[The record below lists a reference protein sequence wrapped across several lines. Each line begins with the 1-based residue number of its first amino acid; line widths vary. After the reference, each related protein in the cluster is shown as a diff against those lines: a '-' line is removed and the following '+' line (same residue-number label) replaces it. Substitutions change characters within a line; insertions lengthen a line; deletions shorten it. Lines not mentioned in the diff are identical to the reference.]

1 MNKNRIYTTIIMML
15 TLFYSIEANGQART
29 TLFKGAVKTEQG
41 FFVPYANVYI
51 TKLRQKAKVLAS
63 TQCNS
68 KGEYQINLQNFQT
81 DSVELHVTGIN
92 IEPFVLKCKNISQ
105 RIDIIVAER
114 VQQMKDVVIKAP
126 RITTQGDTIN
136 YRVSAFQQQNDL
148 SIGQVLKR
156 LPGIT
161 VSDIGQISY
170 KGVPIK
176 NFYIEGLD
184 LMKGK
189 YGIAT
194 NNIDPNSIST
204 VQIMENHQDIKALK
218 DLKPEERASINL
230 KLKNGVKGIF
240 NLIATL
246 GLGYDDKRLWDNELI
261 ATYFKRNSQ
270 LLATYKGNNTG
281 NDLENE
287 LRSFDDDGIRY
298 KTSTLSEIETA
309 STPNIGKR
317 HYFFN
322 QSHAGTV
329 NYVSRIGSENEL
341 GFNFSLL
348 NDRDERSTDYKSVTY
363 LPDGTSNLVQQKTNS
378 LTHQTVGYGTFT
390 YMLNSKSRYLKDQ
403 IKAEFIHQDGSSS
416 TQMAEFINQKSKM
429 KNLYLNNSLHFTNRT
444 AGNRG
449 VDFFSKINFERR
461 PHNLFASTN
470 LFPQVVTGDD
480 VFQDVV
486 RSNLS
491 TENRLDL
498 LSAIVLGKLS
508 IHPTAHLNFSKDKL
522 TSVIQTYNNDLALN
536 TIDAGIGITA
546 FYKLNSTY
554 CELFLTG
561 AYRLYDLKNNQVD
574 LTTDKHRFVVEP
586 HLSIRYA
593 INNNHELRLKSS
605 LAYSS
610 PAIENLYNNYILNSY
625 RQLSIYQSH
634 DLYQANVF
642 ATSLSYDYR
651 NILSMWFAGLDMG
664 FTHYSPNVLY
674 GASYQ
679 GEKELIISRPTNEAA
694 DSYTVSL
701 RSSKGWDWAKTKLS
715 VNATYKHLDSP
726 LLIQDQIV
734 RYLSNSSHLSMSL
747 YAMPLHWMAID
758 YSNSWYIIKSRMKL
772 GSSVPTQNTFKSK
785 LAFNFFIA
793 KALSLNMNFAYYY
806 NNRNEKDKSFILSN
820 ADASYA
826 IKRWNLTLVVDN
838 LWNQKQY
845 INSFSTELQE
855 NTTIYRIRPRSV
867 LLKVRYRIF

>member
-1 MNKNRIYTTIIMML
+1 MNKNRIYYTIIMML

-41 FFVPYANVYI
+41 LFVPYANVYI

-92 IEPFVLKCKNISQ
+92 IEPFALKCKNISQ

-363 LPDGTSNLVQQKTNS
+363 LPDGTSNLVKQKTNS

-416 TQMAEFINQKSKM
+416 TQMAEFVNQKSKM

-522 TSVIQTYNNDLALN
+522 TSVLQTYNNDLALN

-610 PAIENLYNNYILNSY
+610 PAIENLYDNYILTNY

-826 IKRWNLTLVVDN
+826 IKRWNFTLVVDN

>member
-1 MNKNRIYTTIIMML
+1 MDAIRIYITIIMIL
-15 TLFYSIEANGQART
+15 TLFNSIEANGQVRT
-29 TLFKGAVKTEQG
+29 TLFTGVVKNKYG
-41 FFVPYANVYI
+41 DFIPYANVYI
-51 TKLRQKAKVLAS
+51 TKLRQRNRVLAS

-68 KGEYQINLQNFQT
+68 SGEYQISLQNFQT
-81 DSVELHVTGIN
+81 DSIELHVSGIN
-92 IEPFVLKCKNISQ
+92 IEPFLLKCKNISQ
-105 RIDIIVAER
+105 RIDIIAAER

-189 YGIAT
+189 YGVAT

-204 VQIMENHQDIKALK
+204 VQVLENHQDIKALK

-230 KLKNGVKGIF
+230 KLKSGVKGIF

-246 GLGYDDKRLWDNELI
+246 GLGYDNKSLWNNELI

-270 LLATYKGNNTG
+270 LLATYKGNNSG
-281 NDLENE
+281 KDLENE
-287 LRSFDDDGIRY
+287 LRSFDDEGVRY
-298 KTSTLSEIETA
+298 KTTTLSELETA
-309 STPNIGKR
+309 GTPNIDKR
-317 HYFFN
+317 YYYFN
-322 QSHAGTV
+322 RSNAATV
-329 NYVSRIGSENEL
+329 NHVSRIGSEGEL
-341 GFNFSLL
+341 GANLAIYT
-348 NDRDERSTDYKSVTY
+348 DREERSTTMSSTTL
-363 LPDGTSNLVQQKTNS
+363 LPNGTSNFVQQETNS
-378 LTHQTVGYGTFT
+378 QVHQTIGYGTIT
-390 YMLNSKSRYLKDQ
+390 YMLNTKSRYLKEQ

-416 TQMAEFINQKSKM
+416 TQMAEYISQKSKM
-429 KNLYLNNSLHFTNRT
+429 KNLYLNNSMHFTNRT

-449 VDFFSKINFERR
+449 VDFFSKISFERR

-470 LFPQVVTGDD
+470 LFPEVVTGDD
-480 VFQDVV
+480 IFQDVV

-491 TENRLDL
+491 TENKLDL
-498 LSAIVLGKLS
+498 LSAIVVGNLT
-508 IHPTAHLNFSKDKL
+508 IHPTAHFFFSHDRL
-522 TSVIQTYNNDLALN
+522 TSALQMYNNDLSLN
-536 TIDAGIGITA
+536 TMDAGIGFTA
-546 FYKLNSTY
+546 NYRISKTY
-554 CELFLTG
+554 FELFCTG

-610 PAIENLYNNYILNSY
+610 PAIENLYDNYILTSY
-625 RQLSIYQSH
+625 RQLSAYQNH

-642 ATSLSYDYR
+642 TTSISYNYR
-651 NILSMWFAGLDMG
+651 NILSMWFGGIDIGL
-664 FTHYSPNVLY
+664 THYNPNVLY
-674 GASYQ
+674 GANYE
-679 GEKELIISRPTNEAA
+679 GAKELITSQSTSEAA
-694 DSYTVSL
+694 YSYTVSL
-701 RSSKGWDWAKTKLS
+701 HSSKGWDWAKSKLDI
-715 VNATYKHLDSP
+715 NANYKHFDSP

-734 RYLSNSSHLSMSL
+734 RYLGNSYNIAISL

-758 YSNSWYIIKSRMKL
+758 YSNSWYITKSRMKF
-772 GSSVPTQNTFKSK
+772 GATVPVQNNFKSK
-785 LAFNFFIA
+785 LAFNFLITN
-793 KALSLNMNFAYYY
+793 ALSLNMNFSYYY

-820 ADASYA
+820 AEASYA
-826 IKRWNLTLVVDN
+826 IKRWHFAFGVDN

-845 INSFSTELQE
+845 IYSFSTELQE
-855 NTTIYRIRPRSV
+855 NTTIYRIRPRGV
-867 LLKVRYRIF
+867 LLKVRYRIL

>member
-1 MNKNRIYTTIIMML
+1 MNNNRIYYTIIMML

-363 LPDGTSNLVQQKTNS
+363 LPDSTSNLVKQKTNS

-403 IKAEFIHQDGSSS
+403 IKAEFIHQDGSSG
-416 TQMAEFINQKSKM
+416 TQMAEFVNQKSKM

-486 RSNLS
+486 RANLS

-522 TSVIQTYNNDLALN
+522 TSVLQTYNNDLALN

-610 PAIENLYNNYILNSY
+610 PAIENLYDNYILNSY

-679 GEKELIISRPTNEAA
+679 DEKEIIISRPTNEAA
-694 DSYTVSL
+694 NSYTVSL

-734 RYLSNSSHLSMSL
+734 RYLSNSSYLSMSL

-785 LAFNFFIA
+785 LSFNFFMA

-820 ADASYA
+820 AEASYA
-826 IKRWNLTLVVDN
+826 IKRWNFTLVVDN

>member
-1 MNKNRIYTTIIMML
+1 MNNNRIYYTIIMML

-105 RIDIIVAER
+105 RRDIIVAER

-246 GLGYDDKRLWDNELI
+246 GVGYDDKRLWDNELI

-363 LPDGTSNLVQQKTNS
+363 LPDGTSNLVKQKTNS

-416 TQMAEFINQKSKM
+416 TQMAEFVNQKSKM

-522 TSVIQTYNNDLALN
+522 TSVLQTYNNDLALN

-610 PAIENLYNNYILNSY
+610 PAIENLYDNYILNSY

-734 RYLSNSSHLSMSL
+734 RYLSYSSHLSMSL

-785 LAFNFFIA
+785 LAFNFILT

-820 ADASYA
+820 AEASYA
-826 IKRWNLTLVVDN
+826 IKRWNFTLVVDN

-855 NTTIYRIRPRSV
+855 NTYI
-867 LLKVRYRIF
+867 

>member
-1 MNKNRIYTTIIMML
+1 MNNNRIYSTIIMML

-92 IEPFVLKCKNISQ
+92 IEPFVLKCKNMSQ

-148 SIGQVLKR
+148 SIGQVLRR

-170 KGVPIK
+170 KGIPIK

-287 LRSFDDDGIRY
+287 LRSFDDEGIRY

-317 HYFFN
+317 HYFYN

-363 LPDGTSNLVQQKTNS
+363 LPDGTSNLVKQKTNS

-416 TQMAEFINQKSKM
+416 TQMAEFVNQKSKM

-522 TSVIQTYNNDLALN
+522 TSVLQTYNNDLALN

-554 CELFLTG
+554 CELFLTS

-610 PAIENLYNNYILNSY
+610 PAIENLYDNYILTSY

-679 GEKELIISRPTNEAA
+679 DEKELIISRPTNEAA

-734 RYLSNSSHLSMSL
+734 RYLSNSSYLSMSL

-772 GSSVPTQNTFKSK
+772 GSSVPTQNTFKSR
-785 LAFNFFIA
+785 LAFNFIIT

-820 ADASYA
+820 AEASYA
-826 IKRWNLTLVVDN
+826 IKRWNFTLVVDN

>member
-1 MNKNRIYTTIIMML
+1 MNNNRIYYTIIMML

-68 KGEYQINLQNFQT
+68 RGEYQINLQNFQT

-92 IEPFVLKCKNISQ
+92 IEPFVLKCKNMSQ

-148 SIGQVLKR
+148 SIGQVLRR

-170 KGVPIK
+170 KGIPIK

-246 GLGYDDKRLWDNELI
+246 GLGYDNKRLWDNELI

-317 HYFFN
+317 HYFYN

-363 LPDGTSNLVQQKTNS
+363 LPDGTSNLVKQKTNS

-522 TSVIQTYNNDLALN
+522 TSVLQTYNNDLALN

-554 CELFLTG
+554 CELFLTS

-610 PAIENLYNNYILNSY
+610 PAIENLYDNYILTNY

-734 RYLSNSSHLSMSL
+734 RYLSNSSYLSMSL

-820 ADASYA
+820 AEASYA
-826 IKRWNLTLVVDN
+826 IKRWNFTFLNFRLICSDN
-838 LWNQKQY
+838 ASCKANYL
-845 INSFSTELQE
+845 
-855 NTTIYRIRPRSV
+855 
-867 LLKVRYRIF
+867 

>member
-1 MNKNRIYTTIIMML
+1 M
-15 TLFYSIEANGQART
+15 
-29 TLFKGAVKTEQG
+29 
-41 FFVPYANVYI
+41 
-51 TKLRQKAKVLAS
+51 
-63 TQCNS
+63 
-68 KGEYQINLQNFQT
+68 
-81 DSVELHVTGIN
+81 
-92 IEPFVLKCKNISQ
+92 
-105 RIDIIVAER
+105 
-114 VQQMKDVVIKAP
+114 
-126 RITTQGDTIN
+126 
-136 YRVSAFQQQNDL
+136 
-148 SIGQVLKR
+148 
-156 LPGIT
+156 
-161 VSDIGQISY
+161 
-170 KGVPIK
+170 
-176 NFYIEGLD
+176 
-184 LMKGK
+184 
-189 YGIAT
+189 
-194 NNIDPNSIST
+194 
-204 VQIMENHQDIKALK
+204 
-218 DLKPEERASINL
+218 
-230 KLKNGVKGIF
+230 
-240 NLIATL
+240 
-246 GLGYDDKRLWDNELI
+246 GYDDKRLWDNELI

-281 NDLENE
+281 NDLESE

-363 LPDGTSNLVQQKTNS
+363 LPDGTSNLVKQKTNS

-416 TQMAEFINQKSKM
+416 TQMAEFINQKSKL

-522 TSVIQTYNNDLALN
+522 TSVLQTYNNDLALN

-610 PAIENLYNNYILNSY
+610 PAIENLYDNYILTNY

-734 RYLSNSSHLSMSL
+734 RYLSNSSYLSMSL

-785 LAFNFFIA
+785 LAFNFFMA

-820 ADASYA
+820 AEASYA
-826 IKRWNLTLVVDN
+826 IKRWNFTLVVDN

>member
-1 MNKNRIYTTIIMML
+1 M
-15 TLFYSIEANGQART
+15 
-29 TLFKGAVKTEQG
+29 
-41 FFVPYANVYI
+41 
-51 TKLRQKAKVLAS
+51 
-63 TQCNS
+63 
-68 KGEYQINLQNFQT
+68 
-81 DSVELHVTGIN
+81 
-92 IEPFVLKCKNISQ
+92 
-105 RIDIIVAER
+105 
-114 VQQMKDVVIKAP
+114 
-126 RITTQGDTIN
+126 
-136 YRVSAFQQQNDL
+136 
-148 SIGQVLKR
+148 
-156 LPGIT
+156 
-161 VSDIGQISY
+161 
-170 KGVPIK
+170 
-176 NFYIEGLD
+176 
-184 LMKGK
+184 
-189 YGIAT
+189 
-194 NNIDPNSIST
+194 
-204 VQIMENHQDIKALK
+204 
-218 DLKPEERASINL
+218 
-230 KLKNGVKGIF
+230 
-240 NLIATL
+240 
-246 GLGYDDKRLWDNELI
+246 GYDDKRLWDNELI

-281 NDLENE
+281 NDLESE

-363 LPDGTSNLVQQKTNS
+363 LPDGTSNLVKQKTNS

-416 TQMAEFINQKSKM
+416 TQMAEFINQKSKL

-522 TSVIQTYNNDLALN
+522 TSVLQTYNNDLALN

-610 PAIENLYNNYILNSY
+610 PAIENLYDNYILTNY

-734 RYLSNSSHLSMSL
+734 RYLSYSSYLSMSL

-785 LAFNFFIA
+785 LAFNFFMA

-820 ADASYA
+820 AEASYA
-826 IKRWNLTLVVDN
+826 IKRWNFTLVVDN

>member
-1 MNKNRIYTTIIMML
+1 M
-15 TLFYSIEANGQART
+15 
-29 TLFKGAVKTEQG
+29 
-41 FFVPYANVYI
+41 
-51 TKLRQKAKVLAS
+51 
-63 TQCNS
+63 
-68 KGEYQINLQNFQT
+68 
-81 DSVELHVTGIN
+81 
-92 IEPFVLKCKNISQ
+92 
-105 RIDIIVAER
+105 
-114 VQQMKDVVIKAP
+114 
-126 RITTQGDTIN
+126 
-136 YRVSAFQQQNDL
+136 
-148 SIGQVLKR
+148 
-156 LPGIT
+156 
-161 VSDIGQISY
+161 
-170 KGVPIK
+170 
-176 NFYIEGLD
+176 
-184 LMKGK
+184 
-189 YGIAT
+189 
-194 NNIDPNSIST
+194 
-204 VQIMENHQDIKALK
+204 
-218 DLKPEERASINL
+218 
-230 KLKNGVKGIF
+230 
-240 NLIATL
+240 
-246 GLGYDDKRLWDNELI
+246 GYDDKRLWDNELI

-281 NDLENE
+281 NDLESE

-363 LPDGTSNLVQQKTNS
+363 LPDGTSNLVKQKTNS

-416 TQMAEFINQKSKM
+416 TQMAEFINQKSKL

-522 TSVIQTYNNDLALN
+522 TSVLQTYNNDLALN

-610 PAIENLYNNYILNSY
+610 PAIENLYDNYILTNY

-651 NILSMWFAGLDMG
+651 NILAMWFAGLDMG

-679 GEKELIISRPTNEAA
+679 GEKELIISRPTDEAA

-785 LAFNFFIA
+785 LAFNFFMA

-820 ADASYA
+820 AEASYA
-826 IKRWNLTLVVDN
+826 IKRWNFTLVVDN

-855 NTTIYRIRPRSV
+855 NTTIFRIRPRSV

>member
-1 MNKNRIYTTIIMML
+1 M
-15 TLFYSIEANGQART
+15 
-29 TLFKGAVKTEQG
+29 
-41 FFVPYANVYI
+41 
-51 TKLRQKAKVLAS
+51 
-63 TQCNS
+63 
-68 KGEYQINLQNFQT
+68 
-81 DSVELHVTGIN
+81 
-92 IEPFVLKCKNISQ
+92 
-105 RIDIIVAER
+105 
-114 VQQMKDVVIKAP
+114 
-126 RITTQGDTIN
+126 
-136 YRVSAFQQQNDL
+136 
-148 SIGQVLKR
+148 
-156 LPGIT
+156 
-161 VSDIGQISY
+161 
-170 KGVPIK
+170 
-176 NFYIEGLD
+176 
-184 LMKGK
+184 
-189 YGIAT
+189 
-194 NNIDPNSIST
+194 
-204 VQIMENHQDIKALK
+204 
-218 DLKPEERASINL
+218 
-230 KLKNGVKGIF
+230 
-240 NLIATL
+240 
-246 GLGYDDKRLWDNELI
+246 GYDDKRLWDNELI

-363 LPDGTSNLVQQKTNS
+363 LPDGTSNLVKQKTNS

-416 TQMAEFINQKSKM
+416 TQMAEFVNQKSKM

-522 TSVIQTYNNDLALN
+522 TSVLQTYNNDLALN

-610 PAIENLYNNYILNSY
+610 PAIENLYDNYILNSY

-734 RYLSNSSHLSMSL
+734 RYLSYSSHLSMSL

-785 LAFNFFIA
+785 LAFNFFMA

-820 ADASYA
+820 AEASYA
-826 IKRWNLTLVVDN
+826 IKRWNFTLVVDN

>member
-1 MNKNRIYTTIIMML
+1 MNNNRIFYTIIMML

-51 TKLRQKAKVLAS
+51 TKLRQKNRVLAS

-68 KGEYQINLQNFQT
+68 RGEYQINLQNFQT

-261 ATYFKRNSQ
+261 ATYFKCNSQ

-363 LPDGTSNLVQQKTNS
+363 LPDGTSNLVKQKTNS

-522 TSVIQTYNNDLALN
+522 TSVLQTYNNDLALN

-610 PAIENLYNNYILNSY
+610 PAIENLYDNYILTNY

-826 IKRWNLTLVVDN
+826 IKRWNFTLVVDN

>member
-1 MNKNRIYTTIIMML
+1 
-15 TLFYSIEANGQART
+15 
-29 TLFKGAVKTEQG
+29 
-41 FFVPYANVYI
+41 
-51 TKLRQKAKVLAS
+51 VLAS

-68 KGEYQINLQNFQT
+68 RGEYQISLQNFQT

-92 IEPFVLKCKNISQ
+92 IEPFLLKCKNISQ

-246 GLGYDDKRLWDNELI
+246 GLGYDNKRLWDNELI

-322 QSHAGTV
+322 KSHAGTV
-329 NYVSRIGSENEL
+329 NCVSRIGSENEL

-522 TSVIQTYNNDLALN
+522 TSVLQTYNNDLALN

-610 PAIENLYNNYILNSY
+610 PAIENLYDNYILTSY

-651 NILSMWFAGLDMG
+651 NILSMWFAGLDIG

-679 GEKELIISRPTNEAA
+679 DEKELIISRPTNEAA
-694 DSYTVSL
+694 NSYTVSL

-734 RYLSNSSHLSMSL
+734 RYLSNSSNFSMSL

-772 GSSVPTQNTFKSK
+772 GSSVPTQNTFKSR
-785 LAFNFFIA
+785 LAFNFIIT
-793 KALSLNMNFAYYY
+793 KTLSLNMNFAYYY

-820 ADASYA
+820 AEASYA
-826 IKRWNLTLVVDN
+826 IKRWNFTLVVDN

-845 INSFSTELQE
+845 INSISTELQE

>member
-1 MNKNRIYTTIIMML
+1 MNKNRIYSTIIMML

-41 FFVPYANVYI
+41 LFVPYANVYI

-92 IEPFVLKCKNISQ
+92 IEPFVLKCKNVSQ
-105 RIDIIVAER
+105 RRDIIVAER
-114 VQQMKDVVIKAP
+114 VHQMKDVVIKAP

-287 LRSFDDDGIRY
+287 LRSFDDEGIRY

-317 HYFFN
+317 HYFYN

-363 LPDGTSNLVQQKTNS
+363 LPDGTSNLVKQKTNS

-429 KNLYLNNSLHFTNRT
+429 KNLYFNNSLHFTNRT

-522 TSVIQTYNNDLALN
+522 TSVLQTYNNDLALN

-610 PAIENLYNNYILNSY
+610 PAIENLYDNYILTSY

-826 IKRWNLTLVVDN
+826 IKRWNFTLVVDN

>member
-1 MNKNRIYTTIIMML
+1 
-15 TLFYSIEANGQART
+15 
-29 TLFKGAVKTEQG
+29 
-41 FFVPYANVYI
+41 
-51 TKLRQKAKVLAS
+51 VLAS

-68 KGEYQINLQNFQT
+68 RGEYQISLQNFQT

-92 IEPFVLKCKNISQ
+92 IEPFLLKCKNISQ

-246 GLGYDDKRLWDNELI
+246 GLGYDNKRLWDNELI

-317 HYFFN
+317 HYYFN
-322 QSHAGTV
+322 NSNAGTV
-329 NYVSRIGSENEL
+329 NYVSRSGSEGEL

-522 TSVIQTYNNDLALN
+522 TSVLQTYNNDLALN

-610 PAIENLYNNYILNSY
+610 PAIENLYDNYILTSY

-651 NILSMWFAGLDMG
+651 NILSMWFAGLDIG

-679 GEKELIISRPTNEAA
+679 DEKELIISRPTNEAA
-694 DSYTVSL
+694 NSYTVSL

-715 VNATYKHLDSP
+715 VNASYKHLNSP

-734 RYLSNSSHLSMSL
+734 RYLSNSSNLSMSL

-772 GSSVPTQNTFKSK
+772 GSSVPTQNTFKSR
-785 LAFNFFIA
+785 LAFNFIIT
-793 KALSLNMNFAYYY
+793 KTLSLNMNFAYYY

-820 ADASYA
+820 AEASYA
-826 IKRWNLTLVVDN
+826 IKRWNFTLVVDN

-845 INSFSTELQE
+845 INSISTELQE

>member
-1 MNKNRIYTTIIMML
+1 MNNNRIFYTILMML

-51 TKLRQKAKVLAS
+51 TKLRQKNRVLAS

-81 DSVELHVTGIN
+81 DNVELHVTGIN

-363 LPDGTSNLVQQKTNS
+363 LPDGTSNLVKQKTNS

-522 TSVIQTYNNDLALN
+522 TSVLQTYNNDLALN

-610 PAIENLYNNYILNSY
+610 PAIENLYDNYILTNY

-826 IKRWNLTLVVDN
+826 IKRWNFTLVVDN

>member
-1 MNKNRIYTTIIMML
+1 M
-15 TLFYSIEANGQART
+15 
-29 TLFKGAVKTEQG
+29 
-41 FFVPYANVYI
+41 
-51 TKLRQKAKVLAS
+51 
-63 TQCNS
+63 
-68 KGEYQINLQNFQT
+68 
-81 DSVELHVTGIN
+81 
-92 IEPFVLKCKNISQ
+92 
-105 RIDIIVAER
+105 
-114 VQQMKDVVIKAP
+114 
-126 RITTQGDTIN
+126 
-136 YRVSAFQQQNDL
+136 
-148 SIGQVLKR
+148 
-156 LPGIT
+156 
-161 VSDIGQISY
+161 
-170 KGVPIK
+170 
-176 NFYIEGLD
+176 
-184 LMKGK
+184 
-189 YGIAT
+189 
-194 NNIDPNSIST
+194 
-204 VQIMENHQDIKALK
+204 
-218 DLKPEERASINL
+218 
-230 KLKNGVKGIF
+230 
-240 NLIATL
+240 
-246 GLGYDDKRLWDNELI
+246 GYDDKRLWDNELI

-281 NDLENE
+281 NDLESE

-363 LPDGTSNLVQQKTNS
+363 LPDGTSNLVKQKTNS

-416 TQMAEFINQKSKM
+416 TQMAEFINQKSKL

-522 TSVIQTYNNDLALN
+522 TSVLQTYNNDLALN

-554 CELFLTG
+554 C
-561 AYRLYDLKNNQVD
+561 D
-574 LTTDKHRFVVEP
+574 
-586 HLSIRYA
+586 RYA

-610 PAIENLYNNYILNSY
+610 PAIENLYDNYILTNY

-734 RYLSNSSHLSMSL
+734 RYLSNSSYLSMSL

-785 LAFNFFIA
+785 LAFNFFMA

-820 ADASYA
+820 AEASYA
-826 IKRWNLTLVVDN
+826 IKLFLHRIAR
-838 LWNQKQY
+838 KHYY
-845 INSFSTELQE
+845 I
-855 NTTIYRIRPRSV
+855 
-867 LLKVRYRIF
+867 

>member
-1 MNKNRIYTTIIMML
+1 MNNNRIYYTIIMML

-68 KGEYQINLQNFQT
+68 RGEYQINLQNFQT

-170 KGVPIK
+170 KGIPIK

-317 HYFFN
+317 HYFYN

-522 TSVIQTYNNDLALN
+522 TSVLQTYNNDLALN

-610 PAIENLYNNYILNSY
+610 PAIENLYDNYILTSY

-734 RYLSNSSHLSMSL
+734 RYLSNSSYLSMSL

-820 ADASYA
+820 AEASYA
-826 IKRWNLTLVVDN
+826 IKRWNFTLVVDN

>member
-1 MNKNRIYTTIIMML
+1 MNNNRICYTIIMML

-29 TLFKGAVKTEQG
+29 TLFKGAVKTELG

-51 TKLRQKAKVLAS
+51 TKLRQKTSVLAS

-68 KGEYQINLQNFQT
+68 RGEYQINLQNFQT

-204 VQIMENHQDIKALK
+204 VQIMKNHQDIKALK

-246 GLGYDDKRLWDNELI
+246 GLGYDNKRLWDNELI

-480 VFQDVV
+480 VSQDVV

-522 TSVIQTYNNDLALN
+522 TSALQTYKNDLALN

-610 PAIENLYNNYILNSY
+610 PAIENLYDNYILTSY

-679 GEKELIISRPTNEAA
+679 DEKELIISRPTNEAA

-734 RYLSNSSHLSMSL
+734 RYLSNSSNLSMSL

-772 GSSVPTQNTFKSK
+772 GSSVPTQNTFKSR
-785 LAFNFFIA
+785 LAFNFIIT
-793 KALSLNMNFAYYY
+793 KTLSLNMYFAYYY

-820 ADASYA
+820 AEASYA
-826 IKRWNLTLVVDN
+826 IKRWNFTLVVDN

-845 INSFSTELQE
+845 INSISTELQE

>member
-1 MNKNRIYTTIIMML
+1 MNNNRIYYTIIMML

-29 TLFKGAVKTEQG
+29 TLFKGAVKTELG

-51 TKLRQKAKVLAS
+51 TKLRQKTSVLAS

-68 KGEYQINLQNFQT
+68 RGEYQINLQNFQT

-322 QSHAGTV
+322 KSHAGTV

-449 VDFFSKINFERR
+449 VDIFSKINFERR

-522 TSVIQTYNNDLALN
+522 TSVLQTYNNDLALN

-554 CELFLTG
+554 CELFLTS

-610 PAIENLYNNYILNSY
+610 PAIENLYDNYILNSY

-734 RYLSNSSHLSMSL
+734 RYLSNSSYLSMSL

-758 YSNSWYIIKSRMKL
+758 YLNSWYIIKSRMKL

-785 LAFNFFIA
+785 LAFNFFMA

-820 ADASYA
+820 AEASYA
-826 IKRWNLTLVVDN
+826 IKRWNFTLVVDN

>member
-1 MNKNRIYTTIIMML
+1 MNNNRIYYTIIMML

-363 LPDGTSNLVQQKTNS
+363 LPDSTSNLVKQKTNS

-486 RSNLS
+486 RANLS

-522 TSVIQTYNNDLALN
+522 TSVLQTYKNDLALN

-554 CELFLTG
+554 CELFLTS

-610 PAIENLYNNYILNSY
+610 PAIENLYDNYILNSY

-679 GEKELIISRPTNEAA
+679 DEKEIIISRPTNEAA
-694 DSYTVSL
+694 NSYTVSL

-734 RYLSNSSHLSMSL
+734 RYLSNSSYLSMSL

-758 YSNSWYIIKSRMKL
+758 FSNSWYIIKSRMKL
-772 GSSVPTQNTFKSK
+772 GSSVPTQNTFKSR
-785 LAFNFFIA
+785 LAFNFIIT
-793 KALSLNMNFAYYY
+793 KTLSLNMNFAYYY

-820 ADASYA
+820 AEASYA
-826 IKRWNLTLVVDN
+826 IKRWNFTLVVDN

-845 INSFSTELQE
+845 INSISTELQE

>member
-1 MNKNRIYTTIIMML
+1 MNNNRIFYTILMML

-81 DSVELHVTGIN
+81 DNVELHVTGIN

-363 LPDGTSNLVQQKTNS
+363 LPDGTSNLVKQKTNS

-522 TSVIQTYNNDLALN
+522 TSVLQTYNNDLALN

-610 PAIENLYNNYILNSY
+610 PAIENLYDNYILTNY

-826 IKRWNLTLVVDN
+826 IKRWNFTLVVDN

>member
-1 MNKNRIYTTIIMML
+1 MNNNRIYYTIIMML

-105 RIDIIVAER
+105 RRDIIVAER

-246 GLGYDDKRLWDNELI
+246 GVGYDDKRLWDNELI

-363 LPDGTSNLVQQKTNS
+363 LPDGTSNLVKQKTNS

-416 TQMAEFINQKSKM
+416 TQMAEFISQKSKM

-522 TSVIQTYNNDLALN
+522 TSVLQTYNNDLALN

-610 PAIENLYNNYILNSY
+610 PAIENLYDNYILNSY

-734 RYLSNSSHLSMSL
+734 RYLSYSSHLSMSL

-785 LAFNFFIA
+785 LAFNFFIV
-793 KALSLNMNFAYYY
+793 S
-806 NNRNEKDKSFILSN
+806 SFF
-820 ADASYA
+820 
-826 IKRWNLTLVVDN
+826 LVYLHKV
-838 LWNQKQY
+838 
-845 INSFSTELQE
+845 STS
-855 NTTIYRIRPRSV
+855 SV
-867 LLKVRYRIF
+867 E

>member
-1 MNKNRIYTTIIMML
+1 MML
-15 TLFYSIEANGQART
+15 TLFYSIEANGQAQT

-41 FFVPYANVYI
+41 LFVPYANVYI
-51 TKLRQKAKVLAS
+51 TKLRQKTKVLAS

-92 IEPFVLKCKNISQ
+92 IEPFLLKCKNISQ

-246 GLGYDDKRLWDNELI
+246 GLGYDNKRLWDNELI

-522 TSVIQTYNNDLALN
+522 TSVLQTYNNDLALN

-610 PAIENLYNNYILNSY
+610 PAIENLYDNYILTNY

-734 RYLSNSSHLSMSL
+734 RYLSNSSNFSMSL

-772 GSSVPTQNTFKSK
+772 GSSVPTQNTFKSR

-820 ADASYA
+820 AEASYA
-826 IKRWNLTLVVDN
+826 IKRWNFTLVVDN

>member
-1 MNKNRIYTTIIMML
+1 MNKNRIYSTILMML

-105 RIDIIVAER
+105 RRDIIVAER

-363 LPDGTSNLVQQKTNS
+363 LPDGTSNLVKQKTNS

-416 TQMAEFINQKSKM
+416 TQMAEFVNQKSKM

-508 IHPTAHLNFSKDKL
+508 IHPTAHLYFSKDKL
-522 TSVIQTYNNDLALN
+522 TSVLQTYNNDLALN

-610 PAIENLYNNYILNSY
+610 PAIENLYDNYILTNY

-734 RYLSNSSHLSMSL
+734 RYLSNSSYLSMSL

-820 ADASYA
+820 AEASYA
-826 IKRWNLTLVVDN
+826 IKRWNFTLVVDN

>member
-1 MNKNRIYTTIIMML
+1 MNNNRIYYTIIMML

-105 RIDIIVAER
+105 RRDIIVAER

-246 GLGYDDKRLWDNELI
+246 GVGYDDKRLWDNELI

-363 LPDGTSNLVQQKTNS
+363 LPDGTSNLVKQKTNS

-416 TQMAEFINQKSKM
+416 TQMAEFISQKSKM

-522 TSVIQTYNNDLALN
+522 TSVLQTYNNDLALN

-610 PAIENLYNNYILNSY
+610 PAIENLYDNYILTNY

-826 IKRWNLTLVVDN
+826 IKRWNFTLVVDN

-867 LLKVRYRIF
+867 LLKVRYRFF

>member
-1 MNKNRIYTTIIMML
+1 M
-15 TLFYSIEANGQART
+15 
-29 TLFKGAVKTEQG
+29 
-41 FFVPYANVYI
+41 
-51 TKLRQKAKVLAS
+51 
-63 TQCNS
+63 
-68 KGEYQINLQNFQT
+68 
-81 DSVELHVTGIN
+81 
-92 IEPFVLKCKNISQ
+92 
-105 RIDIIVAER
+105 
-114 VQQMKDVVIKAP
+114 
-126 RITTQGDTIN
+126 
-136 YRVSAFQQQNDL
+136 
-148 SIGQVLKR
+148 
-156 LPGIT
+156 
-161 VSDIGQISY
+161 
-170 KGVPIK
+170 
-176 NFYIEGLD
+176 
-184 LMKGK
+184 
-189 YGIAT
+189 
-194 NNIDPNSIST
+194 
-204 VQIMENHQDIKALK
+204 
-218 DLKPEERASINL
+218 
-230 KLKNGVKGIF
+230 
-240 NLIATL
+240 
-246 GLGYDDKRLWDNELI
+246 GYDDKRLWDNELI

-363 LPDGTSNLVQQKTNS
+363 LPDGTSNLVKQKTNS

-416 TQMAEFINQKSKM
+416 TQMAEFVNQKSKM

-522 TSVIQTYNNDLALN
+522 TSVLQTYNNDLALN

-610 PAIENLYNNYILNSY
+610 PAIENLYDNYILNSY

-734 RYLSNSSHLSMSL
+734 RYLSYSSHLSMSL

-785 LAFNFFIA
+785 LAFNFFIV
-793 KALSLNMNFAYYY
+793 S
-806 NNRNEKDKSFILSN
+806 SFF
-820 ADASYA
+820 
-826 IKRWNLTLVVDN
+826 LVYLHKV
-838 LWNQKQY
+838 
-845 INSFSTELQE
+845 STS
-855 NTTIYRIRPRSV
+855 SV
-867 LLKVRYRIF
+867 E

>member
-1 MNKNRIYTTIIMML
+1 MNNNRIYYTIIMML

-105 RIDIIVAER
+105 RRDIIVAER

-246 GLGYDDKRLWDNELI
+246 GLGYDNEGLWDNELI

-363 LPDGTSNLVQQKTNS
+363 LPDGTSNLVKQKTNS

-403 IKAEFIHQDGSSS
+403 IKAEFIHQDGSSG
-416 TQMAEFINQKSKM
+416 TQMAEFVNQKSNM

-522 TSVIQTYNNDLALN
+522 TSVLQTYNNDLALN

-610 PAIENLYNNYILNSY
+610 PAIENLYDNYILTNY

-826 IKRWNLTLVVDN
+826 IKRWNFTLVVDN

-867 LLKVRYRIF
+867 LLKVRYRFF

>member
-1 MNKNRIYTTIIMML
+1 MRFYFFFYLCTRPHKQNIMRTYLAIIVMFA
-15 TLFYSIEANGQART
+15 LFIPVEANGQILA
-29 TLFKGAVKTEQG
+29 TLIDGVVKTESG
-41 FFVPYANVYI
+41 DFVQHASVYV
-51 TKLRQKAKVLAS
+51 TRLRQQNRILAS

-68 KGEYQINLQNFQT
+68 RGEYTIRLQGVQE
-81 DSVELHVTGIN
+81 DSVVLHVTGIS
-92 IEPFVLKCKNISQ
+92 IEAYSIKCKNASQ
-105 RIDIIVAER
+105 HVDIIVSER
-114 VQQMKDVVIKAP
+114 VQQLKDIVIKAP
-126 RITTQGDTIN
+126 KIYLQGDTIN

-170 KGVPIK
+170 KGIPIK
-176 NFYIEGLD
+176 KFYIEGLD

-204 VQIMENHQDIKALK
+204 VQVLENHQDIKALE

-246 GLGYDDKRLWDNELI
+246 GLGYDHKSLWDNELI

-317 HYFFN
+317 HYYFN
-322 QSHAGTV
+322 NSNAGTV
-329 NYVSRIGSENEL
+329 NYVSRSGSEGEL

-348 NDRDERSTDYKSVTY
+348 NNRDERSTDFKSVTY
-363 LPDGTSNLVQQKTNS
+363 LPDGTSNIVRQETNS
-378 LTHQTVGYGTFT
+378 LTHHTVGYGTFT
-390 YMLNSKSRYLKDQ
+390 YMLNSKRRYLKDQ
-403 IKAEFIHQDGSSS
+403 IKTEFIYQDGSSS
-416 TQMAEFINQKSKM
+416 TQIDEYISQKSNM
-429 KNLYLNNSLHFTNRT
+429 KNLYLNNALHFTNRT
-444 AGNRG
+444 AGNHG
-449 VDFFSKINFERR
+449 VDIYSKINFERR

-470 LFPQVVTGDD
+470 LFPEVVNGGNI
-480 VFQDVV
+480 FQEVV

-491 TENRLDL
+491 TENRIDL
-498 LSAIVLGKLS
+498 LSAIILGKLS
-508 IHPTAHLNFSKDKL
+508 IHPTAHFNFSNDRL
-522 TSVIQTYNNDLALN
+522 TSALQIYNNDLALN
-536 TIDAGIGITA
+536 IMDAGVGITA
-546 FYKLNSTY
+546 NYKLNRTY
-554 CELFLTG
+554 CELLITS

-593 INNNHELRLKSS
+593 IKSNHELRLKSS

-610 PAIENLYNNYILNSY
+610 PAIENLYDNYILTGY

-664 FTHYSPNVLY
+664 FTYYSPNVLY

-679 GEKELIISRPTNEAA
+679 DEKELIISRPTNEAA

-715 VNATYKHLDSP
+715 VNASYKHLNSP

-734 RYLSNSSHLSMSL
+734 RYLSNSSNLSMSL

-758 YSNSWYIIKSRMKL
+758 YSNSWYIIKSRMKF
-772 GSSVPTQNTFKSK
+772 GASVPTQNTFKSK
-785 LAFNFFIA
+785 LAFNFIITN
-793 KALSLNMNFAYYY
+793 ALSLNMNFAYYY

-820 ADASYA
+820 AEASYA
-826 IKRWNLTLVVDN
+826 IKRWNFTLVVDN

-855 NTTIYRIRPRSV
+855 NTYI
-867 LLKVRYRIF
+867 

>member
-1 MNKNRIYTTIIMML
+1 M
-15 TLFYSIEANGQART
+15 
-29 TLFKGAVKTEQG
+29 
-41 FFVPYANVYI
+41 
-51 TKLRQKAKVLAS
+51 
-63 TQCNS
+63 
-68 KGEYQINLQNFQT
+68 
-81 DSVELHVTGIN
+81 
-92 IEPFVLKCKNISQ
+92 
-105 RIDIIVAER
+105 
-114 VQQMKDVVIKAP
+114 
-126 RITTQGDTIN
+126 
-136 YRVSAFQQQNDL
+136 
-148 SIGQVLKR
+148 
-156 LPGIT
+156 
-161 VSDIGQISY
+161 
-170 KGVPIK
+170 
-176 NFYIEGLD
+176 
-184 LMKGK
+184 
-189 YGIAT
+189 
-194 NNIDPNSIST
+194 
-204 VQIMENHQDIKALK
+204 
-218 DLKPEERASINL
+218 
-230 KLKNGVKGIF
+230 
-240 NLIATL
+240 
-246 GLGYDDKRLWDNELI
+246 GYDDKRLWDNELI

-281 NDLENE
+281 NDLESE

-363 LPDGTSNLVQQKTNS
+363 LPDGTSNLVKQKTNS

-416 TQMAEFINQKSKM
+416 TQMAEFINQKSKL

-522 TSVIQTYNNDLALN
+522 TSVLQTYNNDLALN

-610 PAIENLYNNYILNSY
+610 PAIENLYDNYILTNY

-734 RYLSNSSHLSMSL
+734 RYLSYSSHLSMSL

-785 LAFNFFIA
+785 LAFNFFMA

-820 ADASYA
+820 AEASYA
-826 IKRWNLTLVVDN
+826 IKRWNFTLVVDN

>member
-1 MNKNRIYTTIIMML
+1 MNNNRIYYTIIMML

-92 IEPFVLKCKNISQ
+92 IEPFVLKCKNMSQ

-148 SIGQVLKR
+148 SIGQVLRR

-170 KGVPIK
+170 KGIPIK

-317 HYFFN
+317 HYFYN

-363 LPDGTSNLVQQKTNS
+363 LPDGTSNLVKQKTNS

-390 YMLNSKSRYLKDQ
+390 YMLNPKSRYLKDQ

-416 TQMAEFINQKSKM
+416 TQMAEFVNQKSKM

-486 RSNLS
+486 RANLS

-522 TSVIQTYNNDLALN
+522 TSVLQTYNNDLALN

-610 PAIENLYNNYILNSY
+610 PAIENLYDNYILTNY

-734 RYLSNSSHLSMSL
+734 RYLSNSSYLSMSL

-772 GSSVPTQNTFKSK
+772 GSSVPTQKTFKSK

-826 IKRWNLTLVVDN
+826 IKRWNFTLVVDN

>member
-1 MNKNRIYTTIIMML
+1 MNNNRIYYTIIMML

-105 RIDIIVAER
+105 RRDIIVAER

-246 GLGYDDKRLWDNELI
+246 GVGYDDKRLWDNELI

-363 LPDGTSNLVQQKTNS
+363 LPDGTSNLVKQKTNS

-416 TQMAEFINQKSKM
+416 TQMAEFINQKSKL

-522 TSVIQTYNNDLALN
+522 TSVLQTYNNDLALN

-610 PAIENLYNNYILNSY
+610 PAIENLYDNYILNSY

-734 RYLSNSSHLSMSL
+734 RYLSYSSHLSMSL

-785 LAFNFFIA
+785 LAFNFFMA

-826 IKRWNLTLVVDN
+826 IKRWNFTLVVDN

>member
-1 MNKNRIYTTIIMML
+1 MNNNRIYYTIIMML

-51 TKLRQKAKVLAS
+51 TKLRQKTRVLAS

-68 KGEYQINLQNFQT
+68 RGEYQINLQNFQT

-92 IEPFVLKCKNISQ
+92 IEPFLLKCKNISQ

-246 GLGYDDKRLWDNELI
+246 GLGYDNKRLWDNELI

-322 QSHAGTV
+322 KSHAGTV

-429 KNLYLNNSLHFTNRT
+429 KNLYH
-444 AGNRG
+444 
-449 VDFFSKINFERR
+449 
-461 PHNLFASTN
+461 
-470 LFPQVVTGDD
+470 
-480 VFQDVV
+480 
-486 RSNLS
+486 
-491 TENRLDL
+491 
-498 LSAIVLGKLS
+498 
-508 IHPTAHLNFSKDKL
+508 
-522 TSVIQTYNNDLALN
+522 
-536 TIDAGIGITA
+536 
-546 FYKLNSTY
+546 
-554 CELFLTG
+554 
-561 AYRLYDLKNNQVD
+561 
-574 LTTDKHRFVVEP
+574 
-586 HLSIRYA
+586 
-593 INNNHELRLKSS
+593 
-605 LAYSS
+605 
-610 PAIENLYNNYILNSY
+610 
-625 RQLSIYQSH
+625 
-634 DLYQANVF
+634 
-642 ATSLSYDYR
+642 
-651 NILSMWFAGLDMG
+651 
-664 FTHYSPNVLY
+664 
-674 GASYQ
+674 
-679 GEKELIISRPTNEAA
+679 
-694 DSYTVSL
+694 
-701 RSSKGWDWAKTKLS
+701 
-715 VNATYKHLDSP
+715 
-726 LLIQDQIV
+726 
-734 RYLSNSSHLSMSL
+734 
-747 YAMPLHWMAID
+747 
-758 YSNSWYIIKSRMKL
+758 
-772 GSSVPTQNTFKSK
+772 
-785 LAFNFFIA
+785 
-793 KALSLNMNFAYYY
+793 
-806 NNRNEKDKSFILSN
+806 
-820 ADASYA
+820 
-826 IKRWNLTLVVDN
+826 
-838 LWNQKQY
+838 
-845 INSFSTELQE
+845 
-855 NTTIYRIRPRSV
+855 
-867 LLKVRYRIF
+867 

>member
-1 MNKNRIYTTIIMML
+1 MNNNRIFYTIIMML

-105 RIDIIVAER
+105 RRDIIVAER
-114 VQQMKDVVIKAP
+114 VQQMNDVVIKAP

-246 GLGYDDKRLWDNELI
+246 GLGYDDKKLWDNELI

-363 LPDGTSNLVQQKTNS
+363 LPDGTSNLVKQKTNS

-390 YMLNSKSRYLKDQ
+390 YMLNSKSRYLKAQ

-416 TQMAEFINQKSKM
+416 TQMAEFVNQKSKM

-522 TSVIQTYNNDLALN
+522 TSVLQTYNNDLALN

-610 PAIENLYNNYILNSY
+610 PAIENLYDNYILTNY

-679 GEKELIISRPTNEAA
+679 GEKELIISRPTNEAT

-734 RYLSNSSHLSMSL
+734 RYLSNSSYLSMSL

-785 LAFNFFIA
+785 LSFNFFMA

-820 ADASYA
+820 AEASYA
-826 IKRWNLTLVVDN
+826 IKRWNFTLVVDN

>member
-1 MNKNRIYTTIIMML
+1 MIKNRIYATIIMML
-15 TLFYSIEANGQART
+15 ILFNSIEANGQART

-41 FFVPYANVYI
+41 LFVPYANVYI
-51 TKLRQKAKVLAS
+51 TKLRQKNRVLAS

-68 KGEYQINLQNFQT
+68 RGEYQINLQNFQT

-92 IEPFVLKCKNISQ
+92 IEPFLLKCKNISQ

-114 VQQMKDVVIKAP
+114 VQQLKDVVIKAP

-204 VQIMENHQDIKALK
+204 VQILENHQDIKALK

-246 GLGYDDKRLWDNELI
+246 GLGYDNKGLWDNELI

-309 STPNIGKR
+309 NTPNIGKR

-363 LPDGTSNLVQQKTNS
+363 LPDGTSNLVKQKTNS

-416 TQMAEFINQKSKM
+416 TQMAEFISQKSKM

-491 TENRLDL
+491 TENRLDW

-522 TSVIQTYNNDLALN
+522 TSVLQTYNNDLALN

-561 AYRLYDLKNNQVD
+561 AYRLYDLKNNQVA

-610 PAIENLYNNYILNSY
+610 PAIENLYDNYILTSY

-679 GEKELIISRPTNEAA
+679 DEKELINSRPTNEAA

-734 RYLSNSSHLSMSL
+734 RYLSNSSSLSMSL
-747 YAMPLHWMAID
+747 YTMPLHWMAID

-785 LAFNFFIA
+785 LAFNFIIT

-820 ADASYA
+820 AEASYA
-826 IKRWNLTLVVDN
+826 IKRWNFTLVVDN